1 MARQISVALA
11 RPGMCLARPIYDE
24 KGRVLLQ
31 SGVTLTEYHVKRLR
45 QQFAV
50 LTIEDEVSQGI
61 MIPEVI
67 AGEFRVEMQ
76 KTLEEEWTRL
86 RAQASFKRISFNP
99 AFAKKVRTQ
108 MRALLQIMQH
118 TEMIQENMA
127 SLAGYDNGT
136 YVHSVNVAIYSL
148 ILGVSLGLSENMLI
162 ELALG
167 AMFHDM
173 GKMLIPLDILNKRG
187 PLTVEE
193 YHTMKEHATLGYDLL
208 KQQHEFSFLVARCA
222 HEHHERL
229 NASGYPRGLKSDQIH
244 QFAKIIAIADVY
256 DAMIMHRP
264 YRDGMS
270 PGDVMEYLFSRA
282 GVEFDFQMVELF
294 GKRVVPYPIGTE
306 VQLSNGCIGIV
317 GSIHEL
323 IPSRPVIRILED
335 PDQRRATPYEVDLS
349 KQLNITVLRCQS
361 VSLLEEIE

>member
-24 KGRVLLQ
+24 KGRVLLR
-31 SGVTLTEYHVKRLR
+31 SGVILTEYHVKRLR
-45 QQFAV
+45 EQFAV
-50 LTIEDEVSQGI
+50 LTIEDKVSQGI
-61 MIPEVI
+61 SIPEVI
-67 AGEFRVEMQ
+67 VGEFRVEMQ
-76 KTLEEEWTRL
+76 RTLEEEWTRL
-86 RAQASFKRISFNP
+86 RTQASFKRVSFSP
-99 AFAKKVRTQ
+99 TFAKKVRTQ
-108 MRALLQIMQH
+108 MRNLLQVMQH
-118 TEMIQENMA
+118 TEIIQENMA
-127 SLAGYDNGT
+127 SLAGFDNGT

-148 ILGVSLGLSENMLI
+148 ILGVSLGLSETMLI

-167 AMFHDM
+167 AIFHDM
-173 GKMLIPLDILNKRG
+173 GKMLIPITVLNKRG
-187 PLTVEE
+187 PLTPEE
-193 YHTMKEHATLGYDLL
+193 YRTMKEHAELGYSLL

-229 NASGYPRGLKSDQIH
+229 NASGYPRGLHGDQIH

-256 DAMIMHRP
+256 DAMVMHRP

-282 GVEFDFQMVELF
+282 GVEFDFQMVEMF

-306 VQLSNGCIGIV
+306 VQLSNGCTGIV
-317 GSIHEL
+317 ASIHEL
-323 IPSRPVIRILED
+323 IPARPVVRIIENS
-335 PDQRRATPYEVDLS
+335 DQQRVTPYEVDLS

-361 VSLLEEIE
+361 VSLLKEIE